1 MKVLNTIMKILA
13 ALAAVAAIVY
23 VLVNYGETIVAW
35 LKKQLAKFG
44 ICCWEEDGDEAEL
57 YEVDGAPEEAAQ
69 KTADEAAPTEEA
81 PVQAE
86 EVDFEKE

>member
-1 MKVLNTIMKILA
+1 MKAFTTIMKILA

-23 VLVNYGETIVAW
+23 VAVKYGDAIIAW

-44 ICCWEEDGDEAEL
+44 ICCGEEAEL
-57 YEVDGAPEEAAQ
+57 YEVDGAPEEA
-69 KTADEAAPTEEA
+69 EEEA
-81 PVQAE
+81 PAAEEETAEEPAVQAE